1 MAQYFVIGG
10 IFQKINGQEAFTLV
24 CPSNSELPYVMVDGV
39 MDYFRLVWESAH
51 LYRVEED
58 FTLVL
63 VAPSP
68 EALQRGVK
76 APEKVQPDENLLK
89 QLQSAIKQS
98 NLSDIPEEDMQDG
111 CFRLNG

>member
-1 MAQYFVIGG
+1 MGQYFVIGG
-10 IFQKINGQEAFTLV
+10 IFQKINGHEAFTRV
-24 CPSNSELPYVMVDGV
+24 CPNNCKMPYVMVEGV

-68 EALQRGVK
+68 EALQIGVK
-76 APEKVQPDENLLK
+76 APEKVWPDEDLLK
-89 QLQSAIKQS
+89 KLQAVIKQS
-98 NLSDIPEEDMQDG
+98 TPSDIQEEDGQDG
-111 CFRLNG
+111 C